1 MVKHYELMGAII
13 IQNTTLGATTIQTT
27 TGEFSKGPL
36 IQNLRCKMYLGMDT
50 SERKREREGRRTE
63 SQHRLLWSCSQHLG
77 ILPLTQDAVHKYD
90 LERGSPLR
98 KRGKVKTEDWTEH

>member
-50 SERKREREGRRTE
+50 SERKREKEKAEELNLNKSTGYCG
-63 SQHRLLWSCSQHLG
+63 LAANIWVSCL
-77 ILPLTQDAVHKYD
+77 
-90 LERGSPLR
+90 
-98 KRGKVKTEDWTEH
+98 